1 MHKRASLGWLGIGL
15 LAAAGVATI
24 LSVEPLRDAFVVLFV
39 DGAGTLAA
47 CF

>member
-1 MHKRASLGWLGIGL
+1 MGL
-15 LAAAGVATI
+15 LAAAGLMTI
-24 LSVEPLRDAFVVLFV
+24 LLVEPLRDAFVVLFV